1 MKMPVLVLLAA
12 ALPSPATRADEIF
25 LKSGGQLSGRIV
37 SRTTDQVEIDVG
49 AGRRAG
55 PASSVGRIVAG
66 GSPHH
71 DYEERAGRIAP
82 GDADGWVA
90 LGDWASRQGLG
101 SQAREAYNRALA
113 ASPTDPRATEGLG
126 TVHVDGRWVSED
138 DGYRAKGYVKFEGEW
153 MTPNE
158 HDAILRERAFE
169 AEQDRQRQESDQ
181 RMRDAE
187 QKAAEAEERAKKA
200 EADAAQASTDGLPLW
215 YGWGAGPVVWPA
227 GPIVSRPI
235 RNPPATRP
243 ARVPR

>member
-1 MKMPVLVLLAA
+1 MKLPMLVLAA
-12 ALPSPATRADEIF
+12 ALLSPATRADEIF
-25 LKSGGQLSGRIV
+25 LTSGGQLSGRIV
-37 SRTTDQVEIDVG
+37 SRTADQVEIDVG
-49 AGRRAG
+49 AGRIAV
-55 PASSVGRIVAG
+55 PASSVVRIEEGLSALQ
-66 GSPHH
+66 

-113 ASPTDPRATEGLG
+113 ASPTDPRANEGLG
-126 TVHVDGRWVSED
+126 NVHVDGRWVSED